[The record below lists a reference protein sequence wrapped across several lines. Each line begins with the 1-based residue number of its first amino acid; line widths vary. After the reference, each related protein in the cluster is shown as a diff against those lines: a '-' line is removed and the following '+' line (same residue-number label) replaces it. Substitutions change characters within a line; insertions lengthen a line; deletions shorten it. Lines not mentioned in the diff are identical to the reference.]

1 MKETKCEYC
10 GKMLKED
17 EVQTFQGVMMC
28 KDCFEEKTVVCSWCI
43 GKCKNTKFDLAHN
56 GILFNDKE
64 LRKSMHLPKTKI
76 ETDSYIA
83 VQLIEKKRY
92 LTGDSIK
99 SSICNTSSKTKV
111 IYLCINSGDII

>member
-1 MKETKCEYC
+1 MNMNNYLI
-10 GKMLKED
+10 G
-17 EVQTFQGVMMC
+17 
-28 KDCFEEKTVVCSWCI
+28 EKLIHSYSKKI
-43 GKCKNTKFDLAHN
+43 HN
-56 GILFNDKE
+56 LFNDKE